1 MKDTTDDQKTIRKQ
15 LAYCLK
21 YYKHKEGYYIP
32 REQVQDFQYSWS
44 GTLALKDVQDFCLAN
59 NLDISTIYIDVYT
72 SEDYDGYPECGITI
86 STCRKQTDEEYFDSV
101 CQAILPSEYQLE
113 QYNTYLR
120 LKRVFEQTKDN

>member
-1 MKDTTDDQKTIRKQ
+1 MKDITNDQKTIRKQ

-21 YYKHKEGYYIP
+21 YYKDKEGYYIP
-32 REQVQDFQYSWS
+32 REQVQDFQYSLP
-44 GTLALKDVQDFCLAN
+44 GTLALKDIQYFCLVN
-59 NLDISTIYIDVYT
+59 NLDINTIYIEGYT

-86 STCRKQTDEEYFDSV
+86 STYHKQTDDEYFDSV

-120 LKRVFEQTKDN
+120 LKKMFEQTKDN